1 MAIEFEN
8 IKSTGWQNQ
17 QEVPS
22 GSNPLTNLA
31 YGTASGAIGAGIE
44 GVSNLLLAGKQQK
57 MQKEL
62 MREQFRLNEKSQ
74 KELMR
79 NMRESF
85 ESAGL
90 NPALLHE
97 GGYSA
102 PQVSGASAPSPSV
115 SAPSM
120 PVNAV
125 SDNAILSGMLS
136 EQAADVGVK
145 NAQKELLDR
154 QAEGVEL
161 DNRNK
166 EAANHSVDISIRP
179 LIEDMIKQAREGGH
193 TLIADRLEADLND
206 GNFEYNQGTIDGL
219 LKFNEYAVSTSER
232 DRKGLSDDVENEVN
246 KRILKSPLIL
256 AARSSM
262 DYAKFKEIEARISE
276 YSASVA
282 EKLTQANLNNALIA
296 KLGADTIKLYEDIE
310 TDLLNNKH
318 KLWNRGR
325 YGDFFKA
332 TIGDVWQVVQDMVP
346 MLVGGGIAAK
356 GAKMLTK
363 QGAMLRKS
371 IESQTKATQQL
382 FKNAPKYS
390 EGAFKQISP
399 EKLSGYP
406 LSRRREMAKLEL
418 QSWHRSHPRVQLNS
432 KTFNKMK
439 EEIGAK
445 YGIFKNALSKLR

>member
-8 IKSTGWQNQ
+8 IKSSGWQNQ
-17 QEVPS
+17 QEKPS

-31 YGTASGAIGAGIE
+31 YGTAQGAIGSAVQ

-62 MREQFRLNEKSQ
+62 MRYQFQLNEQAQ
-74 KELMR
+74 KDLMR
-79 NMRESF
+79 NMKESY
-85 ESAGL
+85 EAAGL
-90 NPALLHE
+90 NPALLHQ

-102 PQVSGASAPSPSV
+102 PQVSGASAPAPSV

-125 SDNAILSGMLS
+125 SENTILSGMLS

-145 NAQKELLDR
+145 NAQKNLLDQ

-166 EAANHSVDISIRP
+166 KAANDSVDISIRP
-179 LIEDMIKQAREGGH
+179 VIEQMIKQARAAGDDKS
-193 TLIADRLEADLND
+193 ADRLENDLRD

-232 DRKGLSDDVENEVN
+232 DRKELSDDVENAINE
-246 KRILKSPLIL
+246 RILNTPLVL
-256 AARSSM
+256 AAKATM
-262 DYAKFKEIEARISE
+262 DYAKFREIEARIGE
-276 YSASVA
+276 LSASIS
-282 EKLTQANLNNALIA
+282 EKLTQAKLNNALIQ
-296 KLGADTIKLYEDIE
+296 KLGVDIVKLYEDIE
-310 TDLLNNKH
+310 SENLNNKH
-318 KLWNRGR
+318 KLWNKGR

-332 TIGDVWQVVQDMVP
+332 VIGDVWNVVESAAP
-346 MLVGGGIAAK
+346 LALGGSALSK
-356 GAKMLTK
+356 GAKMMTK
-363 QGAMLRKS
+363 EGAALRKS
-371 IESQTKATQQL
+371 IENQTKATEQL
-382 FKNAPKYS
+382 FKTKTS
-390 EGAFKQISP
+390 EGAFKAITP

-406 LSRRREMAKLEL
+406 LDRRREMAKIEL

-432 KTFNKMK
+432 KTFQKKK

-445 YGIFKNALSKLR
+445 YGVFHKLRK

>member
-8 IKSTGWQNQ
+8 ISSDGWKTQ
-17 QEVPS
+17 QEKPS

-31 YGTASGAIGAGIE
+31 YGAASGAIGAGVQ
-44 GVSNLLLAGKQQK
+44 GVTNLMLAGKQQK

-62 MREQFRLNEKSQ
+62 MREQFRLNEKAQ
-74 KELMR
+74 KDLMK
-79 NMRESF
+79 NMKESY
-85 ESAGL
+85 EAAGL

-102 PQVSGASAPSPSV
+102 PQVSGASAPAPSV

-125 SDNAILSGMLS
+125 SENSILSGMLS

-145 NAQKELLDR
+145 NAQKNLLDQ
-154 QAEGVEL
+154 QAEGVEI
-161 DNRNK
+161 DNNNK
-166 EAANHSVDISIRP
+166 KAANNSVDISIRP
-179 LIEDMIKQAREGGH
+179 IIEQMVKEARAAGH
-193 TLIADRLEADLND
+193 DEIADRLENDLRD
-206 GNFEYNQGTIDGL
+206 GNFQYNQGTIDGL
-219 LKFNEYAVSTSER
+219 LKFNEYAVSTSAR
-232 DRKGLSDDVENEVN
+232 DRKQLEDDVANEVN
-246 KRILKSPLIL
+246 KRILQSPLII
-256 AARSSM
+256 AAKASM
-262 DYAKFKEIEARISE
+262 DYAKFKEIEARINE

-325 YGDFFKA
+325 YGDFFKS
-332 TIGDVWQVVQDMVP
+332 TIGDVWNVVQEMAP
-346 MLVGGGIAAK
+346 MAIGGGIAAK
-356 GAKMLTK
+356 GAKAITAEGK
-363 QGAMLRKS
+363 ALRKS
-371 IESQTKATQQL
+371 IEKQTQATEKL
-382 FKNAPKYS
+382 FKNSPKYS
-390 EGAFKQISP
+390 EGAFKSITP

-406 LSRRREMAKLEL
+406 LQRRREMAKLEL
-418 QSWHRSHPRVQLNS
+418 QSWHRSHPRVQMNS

-445 YGIFKNALSKLR
+445 YGIFHKLRK